1 MQIMSHTNAFLS
13 PLLLELDFLK
23 IFFVMFNADRPRLY
37 IHENRVI
44 QVSSVCQYSTVSVC
58 VMCVCV
64 CVCEKKLSCSSEAE
78 TLAIH
83 SMLKNSSEV
92 TLVDHTICH
101 IVEPRVLPL
110 I

>member
-1 MQIMSHTNAFLS
+1 MKTEWSKSLHA
-13 PLLLELDFLK
+13 
-23 IFFVMFNADRPRLY
+23 
-37 IHENRVI
+37 
-44 QVSSVCQYSTVSVC
+44 STVQYSVC
-58 VMCVCV
+58 VCDVWCVCV

>member
-1 MQIMSHTNAFLS
+1 M
-13 PLLLELDFLK
+13 P
-23 IFFVMFNADRPRLY
+23 V
-37 IHENRVI
+37 
-44 QVSSVCQYSTVSVC
+44 QYSVC
-58 VMCVCV
+58 VCDVCV

>member
-1 MQIMSHTNAFLS
+1 MMSHTNAFLS

-64 CVCEKKLSCSSEAE
+64 CVCVRR
-78 TLAIH
+78 
-83 SMLKNSSEV
+83 N
-92 TLVDHTICH
+92 
-101 IVEPRVLPL
+101 
-110 I
+110 